1 MFKRP
6 LGLLRDN
13 SPMQLLIPFACMDS
27 TEAHQVLQGTTL
39 PRLEKLM
46 ARMTRLD
53 ADQRALSTLSPPHER
68 AQALLQ
74 GLPCDVDGS
83 IPWAA
88 WEQTQSGSN
97 PATHAWALITPCHW
111 TVNSDHIVM
120 SNPQS
125 LNLTEDESRAL
136 LEAVRPYFEEDG
148 IRMAYA
154 RPGQW
159 LAQSELFR
167 GMATASV
174 DRVAGGNIDG
184 WLPRSAHAAPL
195 RRLQNEM
202 QMLLYTH
209 PVNDVRSSAGLQAVN
224 SFWVSGTGALPE
236 NFQPSLSPSNPLVV
250 ANDLRTAAIAQDWP
264 AWIQAWKT
272 LDATQC
278 AALLQEVDAGQPA
291 RLTLCGERSAITF
304 NTQPTG
310 FIGKIMRH
318 FGHQPLYSLR
328 EQL

>member
-1 MFKRP
+1 MH
-6 LGLLRDN
+6 
-13 SPMQLLIPFACMDS
+13 LLISFACMRS
-27 TEAHQVLQGTTL
+27 TEAHQALQGTAL
-39 PRLEKLM
+39 PRLEKLL
-46 ARMTRLD
+46 ARMTRLGS
-53 ADQRALSTLSPPHER
+53 DQGEPLTLSPPHER
-68 AQALLQ
+68 AQAFLQ
-74 GLPCDVDGS
+74 GLPCDADGG

-88 WEQTQSGSN
+88 WERAQSSEHPGTQ
-97 PATHAWALITPCHW
+97 AWALITPCHW

-120 SNPQS
+120 SDPQS
-125 LNLTEDESRAL
+125 LNLAEDESRAL

-159 LAQSELFR
+159 LAQSRLFR

-184 WLPRSAHAAPL
+184 WLPKSAHAAPL

-209 PVNDVRSSAGLQAVN
+209 PVNDARSSAKLQTVN
-224 SFWVSGTGALPE
+224 SFWVSGTGALPD
-236 NFQPSLSPSNPLVV
+236 NFLPSPSSRLVM
-250 ANDLRTAAIAQDWP
+250 ANDLRTTAIAQDWP

-278 AALLQEVDAGQPA
+278 AALLQEVEASRQA
-291 RLTLCGERSAITF
+291 SLTLCGERSAITF

-318 FGHQPLYSLR
+318 FGHQSLYSLR
-328 EQL
+328 DQL

>member
-1 MFKRP
+1 MH
-6 LGLLRDN
+6 
-13 SPMQLLIPFACMDS
+13 LLIPFACMDS
-27 TEAHQVLQGTTL
+27 TGAHQVLQGTTL
-39 PRLEKLM
+39 PHLEKLM
-46 ARMTRLD
+46 ARMTRLGTD
-53 ADQRALSTLSPPHER
+53 LHAPSTLSPPHER

-74 GLPCDVDGS
+74 GLPSEVDGG
-83 IPWAA
+83 IAWAA
-88 WEQTQSGSN
+88 RERAQSAESPGTQ
-97 PATHAWALITPCHW
+97 AWALITPCHW

-120 SNPQS
+120 SDPQS

-159 LAQSELFR
+159 LAQSDLFR

-209 PVNDVRSSAGLQAVN
+209 PVNDARSSAGLQAVN

-250 ANDLRTAAIAQDWP
+250 ANELRTAAIAQDWP

-272 LDATQC
+272 VDATQC
-278 AALLQEVDAGQPA
+278 TALLQEVEAGRQA
-291 RLTLCGERSAITF
+291 SLTLCGDRGCITF

-310 FIGKIMRH
+310 FFGKIMRH

>member
-1 MFKRP
+1 MR
-6 LGLLRDN
+6 
-13 SPMQLLIPFACMDS
+13 S
-27 TEAHQVLQGTTL
+27 TEAHQALKDTTL
-39 PRLEKLM
+39 PRLEKLLV
-46 ARMTRLD
+46 RMTRLVI
-53 ADQRALSTLSPPHER
+53 DQAEPLTLSPPHER

-74 GLPCDVDGS
+74 GLPCDVDGG

-88 WEQTQSGSN
+88 WERAQSPEHPGTQ
-97 PATHAWALITPCHW
+97 AWALIIPCHW

-120 SNPQS
+120 GDPRS
-125 LNLTEDESRAL
+125 LNLAEDESRAL

-148 IRMAYA
+148 IRMVYA

-167 GMATASV
+167 GMASASV

-184 WLPRSAHAAPL
+184 WLPKSAHAAPL

-209 PVNDVRSSAGLQAVN
+209 PVNDARSSAKLQTVN
-224 SFWVSGTGALPE
+224 SFWVSGTGALPD
-236 NFQPSLSPSNPLVV
+236 NFLPSPSSRLVMG
-250 ANDLRTAAIAQDWP
+250 NDLRTAAIAQDWP
-264 AWIQAWKT
+264 AWIQAWKA

-278 AALLQEVDAGQPA
+278 AALLQEVEAGRQA
-291 RLTLCGERSAITF
+291 SLTLCGDRSAITF

-328 EQL
+328 EKL